1 MKSLFRQEVQA
12 EQSNRLQGEVS
23 ITQLPAFSWLAALLT
38 VIVVLSLL
46 FLFSAEYKRKET
58 VFGLL
63 QPQQGVNRLTLGQSG
78 IVAKVWVTEGQQVK
92 TGQPL
97 LQLSMPH
104 YGQGE
109 TERSQTLQQELQAM
123 IASLALQKQQQQER
137 HQIRLAE
144 AQARL
149 VLLQQQ
155 NTELAGQLQTFT
167 ERMQLNENLVRQVQQ
182 LAGSGYISQLELN
195 RQKDTLLSLKQQIQS
210 LKGQQL
216 LLQSQQ
222 REQQSLL
229 EQLPLELKSQLS
241 LLDQQLS
248 ELRNQQTRLQHEQ
261 VVVYRASADGV
272 VSGLRYQAGQS
283 VQAGAVAMS
292 IVPAAVAL
300 EAVVYVPTR
309 AVAFIEVGQK
319 ARIRFDAFPYERF
332 GVHQATVK
340 AVSQAVLLPSDVPE
354 FALKEPGYR
363 VILQLESQ
371 SVFAYQR
378 ELALRPDMTLNADVI
393 TGQRNLL
400 HWLFEP
406 VLSLKGQL

>member
-97 LQLSMPH
+97 LQLTMPH
-104 YGQGE
+104 YGQGD
-109 TERSQTLQQELQAM
+109 TERTQTLQQELQAM
-123 IASLALQKQQQQER
+123 IASLTLQKQQQQER

-195 RQKDTLLSLKQQIQS
+195 RQKDTLLSLKQQVQS

-229 EQLPLELKSQLS
+229 EQLPLELTSQLS

-248 ELRNQQTRLQHEQ
+248 ELRNQLTRLAHEQ
-261 VVVYRASADGV
+261 TVVYRASADGV
-272 VSGLRYQAGQS
+272 ISGLRYQAGQS

-292 IVPAAVAL
+292 IVPAAVEL

-332 GVHQATVK
+332 GVHQARVK

-371 SVFAYQR
+371 SVHAYQR

>member
-63 QPQQGVNRLTLGQSG
+63 QPQQGVNRLTFGQSG
-78 IVAKVWVTEGQQVK
+78 IVSKVWVSEGQQVK

-97 LQLSMPH
+97 LQLNMPH
-104 YGQGE
+104 YGQGD
-109 TERSQTLQQELQAM
+109 TELSQTLQQEIQAM

-144 AQARL
+144 GQARL
-149 VLLQQQ
+149 TLLQQQ

-195 RQKDTLLSLKQQIQS
+195 RQKDALLSLKQQVQS

-261 VVVYRASADGV
+261 TVVYRASADGV

-292 IVPAAVAL
+292 IVPAAVQL

-363 VILQLESQ
+363 VILQLDSQ
-371 SVFAYQR
+371 SVHAYQR

>member
-23 ITQLPAFSWLAALLT
+23 ITQLPAFSWLAGLLT

-78 IVAKVWVTEGQQVK
+78 IVAKVWVSEGQQVK

-104 YGQGE
+104 YGQGD
-109 TERSQTLQQELQAM
+109 TELSQTLQQEMQAM
-123 IASLALQKQQQQER
+123 IASLALQKQQQQDR

-149 VLLQQQ
+149 MLLQQQ

-195 RQKDTLLSLKQQIQS
+195 RQKDTLLSLKQQVQS

-261 VVVYRASADGV
+261 TVVYRASADGV

-292 IVPAAVAL
+292 IVPAEVQL

-363 VILQLESQ
+363 VILQLERQ
-371 SVFAYQR
+371 SVQAYQR

>member
-63 QPQQGVNRLTLGQSG
+63 QPQQGVNRLTFGQSG
-78 IVAKVWVTEGQQVK
+78 IVSKVWVSEGQQVK
-92 TGQPL
+92 MGQPL

-104 YGQGE
+104 YGQGD
-109 TERSQTLQQELQAM
+109 TELSQTLQQEMQAM

-149 VLLQQQ
+149 TLLQQQ

-195 RQKDTLLSLKQQIQS
+195 RQKDALLSLKQQVQS

-261 VVVYRASADGV
+261 TVVYRASADGV

-292 IVPAAVAL
+292 IVPAAVQL

-340 AVSQAVLLPSDVPE
+340 AVSQAVLLPADVPE

-371 SVFAYQR
+371 SVHAYQR

>member
-97 LQLSMPH
+97 LQLTMPH
-104 YGQGE
+104 YGQGD
-109 TERSQTLQQELQAM
+109 TERTQTLQQELQAM
-123 IASLALQKQQQQER
+123 IASLTLQKQQQQER

-195 RQKDTLLSLKQQIQS
+195 RQKDTLLSLKQQVQS

-229 EQLPLELKSQLS
+229 EQLPLELTSQLS

-248 ELRNQQTRLQHEQ
+248 ELRNQQTRLAHEQ
-261 VVVYRASADGV
+261 TVVYRASADGV
-272 VSGLRYQAGQS
+272 ISGLRYQAGQS

-292 IVPAAVAL
+292 IVPAAVEL

-332 GVHQATVK
+332 GVHQARVK

-371 SVFAYQR
+371 SVHAYQR

>member
-97 LQLSMPH
+97 LQLTMPH
-104 YGQGE
+104 YGQGD
-109 TERSQTLQQELQAM
+109 TERTQTLQQELQAM
-123 IASLALQKQQQQER
+123 IASLTLQKQQQQER

-195 RQKDTLLSLKQQIQS
+195 RQKDTLLSLKQQVQS

-229 EQLPLELKSQLS
+229 EQLPLELTSQLS

-248 ELRNQQTRLQHEQ
+248 ELRNQLTRLAHEQ
-261 VVVYRASADGV
+261 SVVYRASADGV
-272 VSGLRYQAGQS
+272 ISGLRYQAGQS

-292 IVPAAVAL
+292 IVPAAVEL

-332 GVHQATVK
+332 GVHQARVK

-371 SVFAYQR
+371 SVHAYQR

>member
-1 MKSLFRQEVQA
+1 MKSLFRQEVQT
-12 EQSNRLQGEVS
+12 EQGSRLQGEVS
-23 ITQLPAFSWLAALLT
+23 ITQLPAFSWLAGLLT
-38 VIVVLSLL
+38 VIMLLSLL

-63 QPQQGVNRLTLGQSG
+63 QPQQGVNRITLGQSG
-78 IVAKVWVTEGQQVK
+78 VVSNVWVSEGQQVK

-104 YGQGE
+104 YGQDD
-109 TERSQTLQQELQAM
+109 TELSQTLQQETKAM
-123 IASLALQKQQQQER
+123 IASLVLQKQQQQER

-149 VLLQQQ
+149 TLLQQQ

-195 RQKDTLLSLKQQIQS
+195 RQKDALLALKQQVQS

-229 EQLPLELKSQLS
+229 AQLPLELKSQLS

-261 VVVYRASADGV
+261 TVVYRASVDGV

-283 VQAGAVAMS
+283 VQAGVVAMS
-292 IVPAAVAL
+292 IVPAAVEL

-371 SVFAYQR
+371 SVQAYQR

>member
-78 IVAKVWVTEGQQVK
+78 IVSKVWVSEGQQVK
-92 TGQPL
+92 MGQPL

-104 YGQGE
+104 YGQGD
-109 TERSQTLQQELQAM
+109 TELSHALQQETQAM

-137 HQIRLAE
+137 YQIRLAE
-144 AQARL
+144 AEARL
-149 VLLQQQ
+149 TLLQQQ

-195 RQKDTLLSLKQQIQS
+195 RQKDALLLLKQQVQS

-261 VVVYRASADGV
+261 SVVYRASSDGV
-272 VSGLRYQAGQS
+272 VSGLRYQAGQT

-292 IVPAAVAL
+292 IVPAAVQL

-340 AVSQAVLLPSDVPE
+340 AVSQAVLLPADVPE

-371 SVFAYQR
+371 SVQAYQR

>member
-78 IVAKVWVTEGQQVK
+78 IVSKVWVSEGQQVK
-92 TGQPL
+92 MGQPL
-97 LQLSMPH
+97 LQLSTPH
-104 YGQGE
+104 YGQGD
-109 TERSQTLQQELQAM
+109 TELSQTLQQEMQAM

-149 VLLQQQ
+149 TLLQQQ

-195 RQKDTLLSLKQQIQS
+195 RQKDALLSLKQQVQS

-261 VVVYRASADGV
+261 TVVYRASADGV

-292 IVPAAVAL
+292 IVPAAVQL

-340 AVSQAVLLPSDVPE
+340 AVSQAVLLPADVPE

-371 SVFAYQR
+371 SVQAYQR

>member
-97 LQLSMPH
+97 LQLTMPH

-123 IASLALQKQQQQER
+123 IASVALQKQQQQER

-195 RQKDTLLSLKQQIQS
+195 RQKDTLLSLKQQVQS

-229 EQLPLELKSQLS
+229 EQLPLELTSQLS

-248 ELRNQQTRLQHEQ
+248 ELRNQQTRLEHEQ
-261 VVVYRASADGV
+261 TVVYRASADGV

-292 IVPAAVAL
+292 IVPAEVEL

-371 SVFAYQR
+371 SVHAYQR

>member
-97 LQLSMPH
+97 LQLTMPH
-104 YGQGE
+104 YGQGDS
-109 TERSQTLQQELQAM
+109 ERTQTLQQELQAM
-123 IASLALQKQQQQER
+123 IASLTLQKQQQQER

-195 RQKDTLLSLKQQIQS
+195 RQKDTLLSLKQQVQS

-229 EQLPLELKSQLS
+229 EQLPLELTSQLS

-248 ELRNQQTRLQHEQ
+248 ELRNQQTRLAHEQ
-261 VVVYRASADGV
+261 TVVYRASADGV
-272 VSGLRYQAGQS
+272 ISGLRYQAGQS

-292 IVPAAVAL
+292 IVPAAVEL

-332 GVHQATVK
+332 GVHQARVK

-371 SVFAYQR
+371 SVHAYQR

>member
-97 LQLSMPH
+97 LQLTMPH
-104 YGQGE
+104 YGQGDS
-109 TERSQTLQQELQAM
+109 ERTQTLQQELQAM
-123 IASLALQKQQQQER
+123 IASLTLQKQQQQER

-195 RQKDTLLSLKQQIQS
+195 RQKDTLLSLKQQVQS

-229 EQLPLELKSQLS
+229 EQLPLELTSQLS

-248 ELRNQQTRLQHEQ
+248 ELRNQLTRLAHEQ
-261 VVVYRASADGV
+261 TVVYRASADGV
-272 VSGLRYQAGQS
+272 ISGLRYQAGQS

-292 IVPAAVAL
+292 IVPAAVEL

-332 GVHQATVK
+332 GVHQARVK

-371 SVFAYQR
+371 SVHAYQR

>member
-1 MKSLFRQEVQA
+1 MKSLFRQEVHA

-78 IVAKVWVTEGQQVK
+78 IVSKVWVSEGQQVK
-92 TGQPL
+92 MGQPL

-104 YGQGE
+104 YGQGD
-109 TERSQTLQQELQAM
+109 TELSHALQQETQAM

-137 HQIRLAE
+137 YQIRLAE
-144 AQARL
+144 AEARL
-149 VLLQQQ
+149 TLLQQQ

-195 RQKDTLLSLKQQIQS
+195 RQKDALLLLKQQVQS

-229 EQLPLELKSQLS
+229 EQLPLELKSQLL

-261 VVVYRASADGV
+261 SVVYRASSDGV
-272 VSGLRYQAGQS
+272 VSGLRYQAGQT

-292 IVPAAVAL
+292 IVPAAVQL

-340 AVSQAVLLPSDVPE
+340 AVSQAVLLPADVPE

-371 SVFAYQR
+371 SVQAYQR

>member
-1 MKSLFRQEVQA
+1 MKSLFRQEVQT

-38 VIVVLSLL
+38 VIVLLSLL

-63 QPQQGVNRLTLGQSG
+63 QPQQGVNRLTLSQSG
-78 IVAKVWVTEGQQVK
+78 IVAKVWVSEGQQVK
-92 TGQPL
+92 AGQPL
-97 LQLSMPH
+97 LQLTMPH
-104 YGQGE
+104 YGQGD
-109 TERSQTLQQELQAM
+109 TERTQTLQQELQAM
-123 IASLALQKQQQQER
+123 IASLTLQKQQQQER

-144 AQARL
+144 AQARF

-195 RQKDTLLSLKQQIQS
+195 RQKDTLLSLKQQVQS

-229 EQLPLELKSQLS
+229 QQLPLELTSQLS

-248 ELRNQQTRLQHEQ
+248 ELRNQQTRLEHEQ
-261 VVVYRASADGV
+261 TVVYRASADGV

-292 IVPAAVAL
+292 IVPAAVEL

-363 VILQLESQ
+363 VILQLDSQ
-371 SVFAYQR
+371 SVHAYQR

>member
-1 MKSLFRQEVQA
+1 MKPLFRPEVQA

-23 ITQLPAFSWLAALLT
+23 ITQLPALSWLAALLT
-38 VIVVLSLL
+38 VIVALSLL

-63 QPQQGVNRLTLGQSG
+63 QPKQGVNRVTIDQNGV
-78 IVAKVWVTEGQQVK
+78 VAKVWVSEGQQVQ
-92 TGQPL
+92 TGQLL
-97 LQLSMPH
+97 LQLAMPH
-104 YGQGE
+104 YGQGD
-109 TERSQTLQQELQAM
+109 TERSQSLQQELQTM
-123 IASLALQKQQQQER
+123 ISSLTVQKQQQQER
-137 HQIRLAE
+137 YQIQLTE

-149 VLLQQQ
+149 TLLQQQ
-155 NTELAGQLQTFT
+155 SIELVGQLQTYT
-167 ERMQLNENLVRQVQQ
+167 ERVQLNDNLVKQVQQ

-195 RQKDTLLSLKQQIQS
+195 RQKDILLSLKQQVQS
-210 LKGQQL
+210 VKGQQL

-229 EQLPLELKSQLS
+229 EQLPLELKSQLAV
-241 LLDQQLS
+241 LDQQLS
-248 ELRNQQTRLQHEQ
+248 ELRNQQTRLRHEQ
-261 VVVYRASADGV
+261 TVIYRASADGV
-272 VSGLRYQAGQS
+272 VSGLRYQPGQS
-283 VQAGAVAMS
+283 VQAGVVAMT
-292 IVPAAVAL
+292 IVPATVEL

-309 AVAFIEVGQK
+309 AVAFIDVGQK

-340 AVSQAVLLPSDVPE
+340 AVSQAVLLPADVPE
-354 FALKEPGYR
+354 FPLKEPSYR
-363 VILQLESQ
+363 VILQLEKQ
-371 SVFAYQR
+371 SVQAYQR

>member
-261 VVVYRASADGV
+261 IVVYRASADGV